1 MRGWEAWD
9 GRDQRGRSHGLV
21 GKEWGAS
28 RRRMGRSGVVTG
40 RRPAG
45 RGARCP
51 RAVGRPVRGPR
62 STPPQGP
69 GRAGGGAG
77 RGERRISALSI
88 SAAQTCSGLRC
99 PRPVTRVRTRAP
111 ICTPQTRPRPI
122 PALQSPP
129 VARHPHAR
137 GSPGPRRPIRAAA
150 AAAAVLAVVASV
162 ALCPRGASGRIG
174 SP

>member
-1 MRGWEAWD
+1 MGSLGRAGPEREVPRAGGERVGGFAQED
-9 GRDQRGRSHGLV
+9 GTF
-21 GKEWGAS
+21 
-28 RRRMGRSGVVTG
+28 RSGNWAEAG
-40 RRPAG
+40 RAGRAVPAG
-45 RGARCP
+45 GGKAGA
-51 RAVGRPVRGPR
+51 GP
-62 STPPQGP
+62 TINPPPQGP